1 MTAKTV
7 KDIKGKPMTSK
18 EERYLRSRVGKQN
31 PFRVPEGYFDG
42 FAARMTENLPE
53 QNGKATAPVSPRRPR
68 VVRMVLYAA
77 ACLCI
82 AVLGSAVYWSKLSLQ
97 SAESGNAQM
106 AVHTVTNTDVY
117 VDAVADYTM
126 MDNSDIY
133 AYLSEE

>member
-1 MTAKTV
+1 
-7 KDIKGKPMTSK
+7 MTSK

-31 PFRVPEGYFDG
+31 PFRVPEGYFDS

-53 QNGKATAPVSPRRPR
+53 QDGKTAAVVSLRRPR

-82 AVLGSAVYWSKLSLQ
+82 AVLGSVVYWSKLSLQ
-97 SAESGNAQM
+97 STESGTAQ
-106 AVHTVTNTDVY
+106 VVTHTVASTDVY

>member
-1 MTAKTV
+1 
-7 KDIKGKPMTSK
+7 MTSK

-53 QNGKATAPVSPRRPR
+53 QDGKAAVLATPRRSK

-82 AVLGSAVYWSKLSLQ
+82 AVLGSAVYWSRLSLQ
-97 SAESGNAQM
+97 STESGTAQV
-106 AVHTVTNTDVY
+106 AAHTVASTDVY

>member
-1 MTAKTV
+1 
-7 KDIKGKPMTSK
+7 MTSK

-31 PFRVPEGYFDG
+31 PFRVPEGYFDS

-53 QNGKATAPVSPRRPR
+53 QDGKAATVVSLRRPR

-82 AVLGSAVYWSKLSLQ
+82 AVLGSVVYWSKLSLQ
-97 SAESGNAQM
+97 STESGTAQ
-106 AVHTVTNTDVY
+106 VVTHTVASTDVY

>member
-1 MTAKTV
+1 
-7 KDIKGKPMTSK
+7 MTSK

-31 PFRVPEGYFDG
+31 PFRVPEGYFDD
-42 FAARMTENLPE
+42 FAARMMENLPE
-53 QNGKATAPVSPRRPR
+53 QDAKVAVTVSQRRPR
-68 VVRMVLYAA
+68 VLRMVLYAA

-82 AVLGSAVYWSKLSLQ
+82 AVLGSVIYWGKLSLQ
-97 SAESGNAQM
+97 TTESGTAQ
-106 AVHTVTNTDVY
+106 ATVHTVVSTDVY

>member
-31 PFRVPEGYFDG
+31 PFRVPEGYFDS

-53 QNGKATAPVSPRRPR
+53 QDGKASASVSPRRPR

-97 SAESGNAQM
+97 STESGTAQ
-106 AVHTVTNTDVY
+106 VVTHTVASTDVY